1 MEEYETLYPM
11 PVSFFSSQAIVL
23 YANDA
28 ANLIDE
34 LGRAQ
39 GGHLGMSVSL
49 SRKGVRSIVDI
60 VDRPVQVNLNRS
72 TNDSIIHAAVSYGYF
87 MLGALSKMMV

>member
-1 MEEYETLYPM
+1 MLLFVEEYESLYPM

-34 LGRAQ
+34 FGRAQ
-39 GGHLGMSVSL
+39 GGHRGMSVSL
-49 SRKGVRSIVDI
+49 SRKGVQSIIDI
-60 VDRPVQVNLNRS
+60 VDR
-72 TNDSIIHAAVSYGYF
+72 AV
-87 MLGALSKMMV
+87 